1 MKRLLIAFLAA
12 VSLSGLASA
21 EPARTPYEGME
32 YYKTYNSSNV
42 TSTSGRIAY
51 SSYLHKVIISSAAA
65 VTGTGGS
72 TVAFY
77 NANGSATGLAFAVS
91 LSTNDITG
99 PQDYTM
105 DIWMSSGIY
114 AVNMTTGQVGSMQ
127 VTYMRNSAPN
137 NAKIWQS
144 SWSYVDVAT
153 HTLAGGPVLLHSVK
167 VLTKGTGTTSMRLYN
182 SQAAAPASNSI
193 LGQVDLTAVGEYD
206 FDVLFS
212 SGLTINCASIGSATP
227 AGVLLT
233 FKRNP
238 PRDWEVWRSTMVTGT
253 ITNVSLGAGQ
263 YVLGG
268 VVNGT
273 ANDTGQLTIYDSNGT
288 ANNKIAEV
296 DAVLT
301 FGKKMFDV
309 VTSSGITVTHQGTGT
324 FSVLYR
330 KK

>member
-32 YYKTYNSSNV
+32 YYNTYNSSNV

-99 PQDYTM
+99 PREYTM
-105 DIWMSSGIY
+105 DLWMSSGIY
-114 AVNMTTGQVGSMQ
+114 AVNMTTGQVGSTQ
-127 VTYMRNSAPN
+127 VTYMRNAVPN
-137 NAKIWQS
+137 NAKVWQS

-153 HTLAGGPVLLHSVK
+153 HTIAAGPVLLHSVK
-167 VLTKGTGTTSMRLYN
+167 VLTKGSGTTSMRLYN
-182 SQAAAPASNSI
+182 SQAAAPTSNTI
-193 LGQVDLTAVGEYD
+193 LGQVDLSAVGEYD

-212 SGLTINCASIGSATP
+212 SGLTINCASIGSGSP

-238 PRDWEVWRSTMVTGT
+238 SQDWEMWRSTMVTGT
-253 ITNVSLGAGQ
+253 ATTQSLGVGN
-263 YVLGG
+263 YLLGG
-268 VVNGT
+268 VLNGT
-273 ANDTGQLTIYDSNGT
+273 VSATGQLTLYDSNGT
-288 ANNKIAEV
+288 ANNKIADV
-296 DAVLT
+296 DSVLT
-301 FGKKMFDV
+301 YGKRMFDV
-309 VTSSGITVTHQGTGT
+309 VTSSGLTYSNTGSGT